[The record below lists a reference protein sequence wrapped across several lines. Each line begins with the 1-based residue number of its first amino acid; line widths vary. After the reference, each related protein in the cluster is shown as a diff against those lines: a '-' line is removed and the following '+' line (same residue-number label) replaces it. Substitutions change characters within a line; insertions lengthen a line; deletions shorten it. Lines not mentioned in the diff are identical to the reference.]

1 MAGQPRIHRVA
12 SQGLR
17 PAGRNHPAAGH
28 THDRGTGPEL
38 IQTML
43 TKLGPSLDKGR
54 FYEKMG
60 QLVGEAVITVAG
72 SEHTQ
77 KRRRLQPV
85 FSRPKIASYVDV
97 MRSEA
102 NAAIEEWVPGQA
114 VDVREAMIK
123 LSLDMLVKTVFA
135 GSLDSAVFA
144 RLCENLSVI
153 LSGIGVRL
161 MMPDWVERL
170 PIAFNR
176 RFLKARDDIRATIG
190 EAIAALQS
198 SEDDA
203 GGMLS
208 MLLLAE
214 DEAIGRP
221 LTDKV
226 CSEVLTL
233 ALAGTE
239 TTATVLSWVLYELA
253 SRPEIEARVL
263 TELDQILS
271 DRPMTFDAVDQ
282 LPYLSS
288 VITEALRLHHPG
300 WIITRRTVTETRLA
314 TWTLPA
320 GTELAYCQHALHRDP
335 DLYSDPLTFNPDR
348 WLDGTLTLPPGAF
361 VPFGGGVH
369 RCMGERLAM
378 TEMIT
383 ALATMLRRWRLELAP
398 GQTVRTVAW
407 ATVRPR
413 SLVMTVRPRKEE

>member
-1 MAGQPRIHRVA
+1 
-12 SQGLR
+12 
-17 PAGRNHPAAGH
+17 
-28 THDRGTGPEL
+28 
-38 IQTML
+38 
-43 TKLGPSLDKGR
+43 
-54 FYEKMG
+54 MG